1 MRCVRKIGVKLR
13 KMGEE
18 MLEKLQNVCGTEA
31 MS

>member
-1 MRCVRKIGVKLR
+1 MRKIGVKLR
-13 KMGEE
+13 KMAEE